1 MSASIDDRWRDRNGK
16 PTKRDGKGKRWMAR
30 YRPHT
35 NAPEI
40 TKSFEKKVDATAWL
54 TEQTAAIVTGLWADP
69 KAGKVTFSAFAE
81 RWSARQIWADST
93 KESNATAIESVTFS
107 DVPLGQLRKSHLE
120 QWVKGMHGRGLA
132 PSTIGVRYSVIR
144 SVLKGAVSD
153 KVISMDPSDGVR
165 LPKERRAE
173 AAMMIPTTD
182 QAAKALASAA
192 ECEPHFYAFVATA
205 AFAGLRL
212 GEIAGLQVSDVDFLR
227 RTIRVNRQIQ
237 GNGRGKTKVVPPK
250 HGSERPVPVPEELTN
265 ILAKHIETHGLTEDP
280 THPGESWIFGA
291 EGWVYQRNNAG
302 HAWRRLR
309 ERVGLEAFTL
319 HDLRHFYASALIA
332 DGCDVV
338 TLQKALGHSLP
349 SITLNTYSHLWPSA
363 EDKTRAASSRL
374 AQSVLCGPGADQGQ
388 RMGL

>member
-16 PTKRDGKGKRWMAR
+16 PTKRDGIGKRWMAR

-35 NAPEI
+35 NAAEI
-40 TKSFEKKVDATAWL
+40 TKSFEKKVDAKDWL

-69 KAGKVTFSAFAE
+69 KAGKVTFSSFAE
-81 RWSARQIWADST
+81 RWSGRQIWADST
-93 KESNATAIESVTFS
+93 KESNATAIESVTFK
-107 DVPLGQLRKSHLE
+107 DVPLGQLRKSHVE
-120 QWVKGMHGRGLA
+120 QWVKAMHNRGLA

-153 KVISMDPSDGVR
+153 KVISTDPSDGVK

-173 AAMMIPTTD
+173 AAMTIPTTE
-182 QAAKALASAA
+182 QVGAALADCD
-192 ECEPHFYAFVATA
+192 EVEPHFYAFVAVA

-212 GEIAGLQVSDVDFLR
+212 GEVAGLQVGDINFLR
-227 RTIRVNRQIQ
+227 RTIKINRQIQ

-250 HGSERPVPVPEELTN
+250 HGSERTVYVSEEL
-265 ILAKHIETHGLTEDP
+265 IKIIAKHVEDHAPTEDP
-280 THPGESWIFGA
+280 THPGELWIFGTG
-291 EGWVYQRNNAG
+291 GWVYQRNNAG

-309 ERVGLEAFTL
+309 ERAGLDDFTL

-338 TLQKALGHSLP
+338 TVQKALGHSLP

-374 AQSVLCGPGADQGQ
+374 AQSVLADQARTRASG
-388 RMGL
+388 